1 MKASKEQQKNL
12 RKLLNAELIRA
23 NISFSK
29 AQEEITMRDCWTLL
43 CRGLNNISE
52 ERPIGFGTARDW
64 LFNGLNDN
72 HIETVFKKIFPV
84 LK

>member
-1 MKASKEQQKNL
+1 MKASKEQQDNL
-12 RKLLNAELIRA
+12 RRLLMDELKRN
-23 NISFSK
+23 NISLK
-29 AQEEITMRDCWTLL
+29 DAQEKITMRDCWTLL

-52 ERPIGFGTARDW
+52 ERPSGFGTARDW
-64 LFNGLNDN
+64 LFTGLNDS